1 MHRHTLSIRTEHLML
16 SCLKTKITALNSAQ
30 NTYII
35 HNILTLHLNFQV
47 LDPTVEENPLTH
59 LGSKEEEEMDE
70 DESSESENDSDCKES
85 DSEES
90 ESDLEEEGND
100 TVNDKLRAAVRDAL
114 GFAAPL
120 TDTVTCC

>member
-1 MHRHTLSIRTEHLML
+1 MSHAELLEN
-16 SCLKTKITALNSAQ
+16 CKITALNSAQ
-30 NTYII
+30 NTYFI
-35 HNILTLHLNFQV
+35 HNLLTLHLKFQV
-47 LDPTVEENPLTH
+47 LDPTVEENPLTR
-59 LGSKEEEEMDE
+59 LGSKEEEDIDE
-70 DESSESENDSDCKES
+70 DESSESENDSDSKES

-90 ESDLEEEGND
+90 ESSALEDEGNE

>member
-1 MHRHTLSIRTEHLML
+1 MSHAELLEN
-16 SCLKTKITALNSAQ
+16 CKITALNYAQ
-30 NTYII
+30 NAYII
-35 HNILTLHLNFQV
+35 HNLLTLCLNLQV
-47 LDPTVEENPLTH
+47 LDPTVEENPLTR
-59 LGSKEEEEMDE
+59 LGSREEEDIDE
-70 DESSESENDSDCKES
+70 DESSESENDSDSRES

-90 ESDLEEEGND
+90 ESDVEDEGNE